1 MNILIAGYPYIKEN
15 YFNTFR
21 YFPGKDKVF
30 FVLPKIWAA
39 KGGKIIFYP
48 PEGPNVFTTKAL
60 FYHSHYPI
68 IGGLLKGWMPFFPF
82 ILWKFKKKIG
92 ASIVYSPSEPV
103 LLTTLYQGLWTKLF
117 GLKHVVFSWENI
129 DYEKKL
135 RGIKGVVQKI
145 ILRANLVFSDG
156 IICGNK
162 KGAEIFKRLTQKPI
176 VIIPISGLDEGFFKP
191 SESKIK
197 KEFGDI
203 NLDGKIVFSF
213 AGAIGFRKGIHL
225 LVKVFPEVLEQIP
238 NSVLIIAGSG
248 EYEQE
253 IDQLINTLGL
263 GENIIRTPWLNQE
276 QLRHLLS
283 ISDVF
288 LYPSLSYGGWEEQF
302 GYSMAEASLMEL
314 PIIST
319 TSGSIGEV
327 VINGE
332 TGILVKSEDKYELK
346 EAMIRLGKDKN
357 LREKF
362 GTAGR
367 RYIMESFS
375 YQKIAQRF
383 YDFFHMVLE
392 R

>member
-21 YFPGKDKVF
+21 YFPEKDKIF
-30 FVLPKIWAA
+30 FVLPKIWTA
-39 KGGKIIFYP
+39 KDGKIVFYP
-48 PEGPNVFTTKAL
+48 PEEPNVFTTKAL

-92 ASIVYSPSEPV
+92 VNIVYSPSEPI

-117 GLKHVVFSWENI
+117 GLKHIIFSWENI

-135 RGIKGVVQKI
+135 RGVRGVVQKI
-145 ILRANLVFSDG
+145 ILRTNLIFSDG

-162 KGAEIFKRLTQKPI
+162 KGAEIFKKLTRKPI
-176 VIIPISGLDEGFFKP
+176 AIIPISGLDEEFFKP
-191 SESKIK
+191 SSSGVEK
-197 KEFGDI
+197 KFEGV
-203 NLDGKIVFSF
+203 NLEGKIVFSF
-213 AGAIGFRKGIHL
+213 AGAIGFRKGIHF
-225 LVKVFPEVLEQIP
+225 LVKVFPEVLKQIP

-248 EYEQE
+248 EYERA
-253 IDQLINTLGL
+253 IDQLIDDLDL
-263 GENIIRTPWLNQE
+263 RKNIIRVPWLNQK

-314 PIIST
+314 PVIST
-319 TSGSIGEV
+319 KSGSIEEV
-327 VINGE
+327 VIDGK
-332 TGILVKSEDKYELK
+332 TGILVEPGQAQPLK
-346 EAMIRLGKDKN
+346 EAMTCLAKDKN
-357 LREKF
+357 LRYEL
-362 GTAGR
+362 GHAGR
-367 RYIMESFS
+367 RHTMENFS
-375 YQKIAQRF
+375 YQAVAEKF
-383 YDFFHMVLE
+383 HDFFHMVLE

>member
-21 YFPGKDKVF
+21 YFPEKDKVF
-30 FVLPKIWAA
+30 FVLPKVWTA

-48 PEGPNVFTTKAL
+48 PEEPNVFTTKAF

-92 ASIVYSPSEPV
+92 ASIVYSPSEPI

-117 GLKHVVFSWENI
+117 GLKHIVFSWENI

-145 ILRANLVFSDG
+145 ILRTNLIFSDG
-156 IICGNK
+156 IICGNHKGEQIIK
-162 KGAEIFKRLTQKPI
+162 KMTQKP
-176 VIIPISGLDEGFFKP
+176 VAIIPISGLDEEFFKP

-197 KEFGDI
+197 KEFRGI

-225 LVKVFPEVLEQIP
+225 IIEVLPKVLEQIP

-248 EYEQE
+248 EYEQA
-253 IDQLINTLGL
+253 IDQLIDDLDL
-263 GENIIRTPWLNQE
+263 RKNIIRAPWLNQE
-276 QLRHLLS
+276 ELCHLLS

-288 LYPSLSYGGWEEQF
+288 LYPSLPYKGWEEQF

-319 TSGSIGEV
+319 ISGSIEELI
-327 VINGE
+327 INNK
-332 TGILVKSEDKYELK
+332 TGVLVEPGQGQPLK
-346 EAMIRLGKDKN
+346 EAMTRLAKDKN
-357 LREKF
+357 LRYEL
-362 GTAGR
+362 GRAGR
-367 RYIMESFS
+367 RHIVENFS
-375 YQKIAQRF
+375 YRAVAGKF
-383 YDFFHMVLE
+383 YDFFHTILK